1 MYVPAPRRVKLIT
14 PDAFVENSVA
24 LDSSVV
30 NVHWFEL
37 VFHTYHWFRL
47 SLWSLNLAPWMTLLP
62 SAALIFFRFTS

>member
-1 MYVPAPRRVKLIT
+1 MT

-47 SLWSLNLAPWMTLLP
+47 SLWSLNLAPG
-62 SAALIFFRFTS
+62 